1 MSAREGT
8 WRTGSA
14 RGIGVGL
21 LASALAHGGV
31 YALLSWS
38 STMPSVDF
46 ELTLPSEVEFGMTEA
61 AAVAPAPPPAPAQ
74 VPAAAPAEAA
84 AGDKPKPKPKPKQ
97 EPADGGVADAGDEPR
112 PEVAQAEPKRSSDAG
127 LPGGDTKDGAL
138 AAFAPRGA
146 QIALR
151 VHMGRVRQS
160 PLADD
165 VRTLLDAVPDW
176 RLVLGGSGID
186 PLRDLERLYLA
197 TPDLQRSNLVIAG
210 EYVGS
215 AELPRAAVAS
225 LATARGRTATWSK
238 RGGIAIAPWF
248 NEDETERVVALIAP
262 HQFAITRPDDLP
274 RVLLVARALA
284 ARRKE
289 NARTQA
295 ERADEGEGDALLA
308 LDEHQSFAVS
318 IEGARMFARGN
329 TRGVP
334 ERLELAV
341 SLEENGEYA
350 VHASGFFES
359 SRAAENARA
368 YWQDVRDQFASHP
381 LVSLIGMRAPLTRSE
396 LRSEASEVAFS
407 THVTVAQARVLL
419 GFVRQALG
427 RTTRA
432 RTTGASSPDAP
443 ASPLRSIDRATEP
456 PAGDAPRSTDPG
468 QQRRPGRVRLS
479 PPGP

>member
-1 MSAREGT
+1 
-8 WRTGSA
+8 
-14 RGIGVGL
+14 
-21 LASALAHGGV
+21 
-31 YALLSWS
+31 
-38 STMPSVDF
+38 
-46 ELTLPSEVEFGMTEA
+46 
-61 AAVAPAPPPAPAQ
+61 
-74 VPAAAPAEAA
+74 
-84 AGDKPKPKPKPKQ
+84 
-97 EPADGGVADAGDEPR
+97 VADAGDEPG
-112 PEVAQAEPKRSSDAG
+112 PAEVAKREPARADGGVAG
-127 LPGGDTKDGAL
+127 STDKEGAL
-138 AAFAPRGA
+138 AAFAPKGA

-160 PLADD
+160 PLAED
-165 VRTLLDAVPDW
+165 VRELLDAVPDW

-225 LATARGRTATWSK
+225 LASARGRAAAWSR

-284 ARRKE
+284 ARKKEQAGRKPE
-289 NARTQA
+289 ANETASD
-295 ERADEGEGDALLA
+295 ADQGDALLA
-308 LDEHQSFAVS
+308 LGEHESFAVS

-350 VHASGFFES
+350 VEARGFFES
-359 SRAAENARA
+359 SAAAEKARD
-368 YWQDVRDQFASHP
+368 YWQNVRDQFASHP
-381 LVSLIGMRAPLTRSE
+381 LVS
-396 LRSEASEVAFS
+396 
-407 THVTVAQARVLL
+407 
-419 GFVRQALG
+419 
-427 RTTRA
+427 
-432 RTTGASSPDAP
+432 
-443 ASPLRSIDRATEP
+443 
-456 PAGDAPRSTDPG
+456 
-468 QQRRPGRVRLS
+468 
-479 PPGP
+479 